1 MWPTLCIQ
9 CSGRPPMAGQILCGA
24 CIDMIV
30 TDDPEADVTPA
41 SPPAFVTKDSGR
53 REDFPT
59 GARRDT
65 QDDKPRYD
73 LIPVEP
79 LRRLA
84 ELYGRGAAKYGEHN
98 YQKGMPYR
106 RAYASLFRHLMQW
119 ASGDAQEDHLA
130 AVAWNAFALMFY
142 EGEVAAGR
150 LPKSLDDVRG

>member
-1 MWPTLCIQ
+1 MPHMCDLCHASPAKPGKRT
-9 CSGRPPMAGQILCGA
+9 CYECGVHR
-24 CIDMIV
+24 V
-30 TDDPEADVTPA
+30 TDDPEADLP
-41 SPPAFVTKDSGR
+41 SPPPAFVTKDSGR
-53 REDFPT
+53 RESFPT
-59 GARRDT
+59 GAQRDS

-84 ELYGRGAAKYGEHN
+84 ELYARGARKYSDDN
-98 YQKGMPYR
+98 FKKGMPYR
-106 RAYASLFRHLMQW
+106 RVYASLFRHLMQW

-150 LPKSLDDVRG
+150 LPKGLDDVRG